1 MKNIKTAVLICAV
14 LILGISC
21 QTKDEQDGFLIEGT
35 VIGMDDVYIKLC
47 ETGDWRNSRVI
58 DSTLIENGKFTFK
71 GKLEHVDLFKLDIDS
86 RVMGLV
92 MLENSKIKVKFDL
105 SDMDDNTWSVTPVV
119 SGSNSHTQ
127 YTQIKDKASAVF
139 KKEKYKA
146 IKELKQQVIA
156 AKKSQKKEDMDKVL
170 ARAKELEPLNME
182 MIDESKKIKFD
193 FIDLNPTSPVAVH
206 VMGFE
211 FSEGKMG
218 KENIKKYY
226 DFFQGD
232 ARKTPFYKE
241 YMTNIYKNLFE
252 KAAVGNIAPDFTL
265 NSVNGKEVT
274 LSKVKGKYLLVDFW
288 ASWCLP
294 CRASFPHLKKIREK
308 YLKDGFEIV
317 GIATGDTEDKWRKAI
332 QKDQTPWIN
341 LFDESAKR
349 GVLGTVAE
357 KYGVAG
363 LPSVFLIDSER
374 KILLRNPSKDELEAK
389 LKELIGE

>member
-1 MKNIKTAVLICAV
+1 MKNIKTALLICAV
-14 LILGISC
+14 LILGVSC

-35 VIGMDDVYIKLC
+35 VIGMDNVYIKLC
-47 ETGDWRNSRVI
+47 ETGDWRNSRTI

-105 SDMDDNTWSVTPVV
+105 SDMDDRTWISTPVV
-119 SGSNSHTQ
+119 SGSDSHTL

-146 IKELKQQVIA
+146 IEELKQQVIA
-156 AKKSQKKEDMDKVL
+156 AKKSKKKEDMDNAV
-170 ARAKELEPLNME
+170 ARAKELESLNKE

-193 FIDLNPTSPVAVH
+193 FVHSNPTSPVAVH

-211 FSEGKMG
+211 FSESNMDKG
-218 KENIKKYY
+218 NIKKYY

-232 ARKTPFYKE
+232 AKKTPFYKE
-241 YMTNIYKNLFE
+241 HMTKIYKNLFE
-252 KAAVGNIAPDFTL
+252 NAAEGNIAPDFTL
-265 NSVNGKEVT
+265 TSVKGKEVT
-274 LSKVKGKYLLVDFW
+274 LSKVEGKYLLVDFW
-288 ASWCLP
+288 ASWCRP

-308 YLKDGFEIV
+308 YMKDGFEIV
-317 GIATGDTEDKWRKAI
+317 GIGTGDTEDKWRKAI
-332 QKDQTPWIN
+332 QKDQIPWIN

-349 GVLGTVAE
+349 GVLGPVAK
-357 KYGVAG
+357 KYGVAH
-363 LPSVFLIDSER
+363 LPNVFLIDSEG
-374 KILLRNPSKDELEAK
+374 KILLRNPSKDELVAK
-389 LKELIGE
+389 LKELFGY